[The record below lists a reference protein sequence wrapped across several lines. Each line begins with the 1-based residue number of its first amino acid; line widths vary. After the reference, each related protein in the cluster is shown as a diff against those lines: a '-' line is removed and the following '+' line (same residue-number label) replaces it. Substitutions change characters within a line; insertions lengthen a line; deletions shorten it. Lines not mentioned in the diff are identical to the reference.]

1 MPKINLLPWR
11 EELRQKRKKDF
22 LAALLGAAIFGGAL
36 TFATKWVVQQRID
49 NQQARNTI
57 LQQEIAQLDQQI
69 EEIRGLENQK
79 ERLLARMRIIEEL
92 QQSRPLVVH
101 LFDELVETMPE
112 GMHLSNVE
120 QVNDRIDLQGIATST
135 TRVATLM
142 RNIEGSQWLAGP
154 QLGSIQAESGT
165 TGRTSRFAVA
175 ARQVADKP
183 NNEEGSE

>member
-36 TFATKWVVQQRID
+36 TFATKWVVQQQID

-79 ERLLARMRIIEEL
+79 ERLLARMR
-92 QQSRPLVVH
+92 PLVVH

-120 QVNDRIDLQGIATST
+120 QVNDRVDLQGIATST

-183 NNEEGSE
+183 KNEEGSE